1 MTKRKDWT
9 RSYRKWKLRD
19 GMEVHSGHRKIYRAK
34 RNKELKQQQ
43 HNKKIMNLL
52 TDQMAKD
59 EFEKAEYQR
68 TGIQH

>member
-9 RSYRKWKLRD
+9 RSYRKGRLLD
-19 GMEVHSGHRKIYRAK
+19 VRKIYRAK

-52 TDQMAKD
+52 TDKMAQD